1 MDVDTRG
8 SSPGRER
15 DRSRRSERTGSRFD
29 NNDRDKSRERDNR
42 QESRR
47 IYISNIPYEYRWQDL
62 KDLFRRE
69 VGDVAFVELFNDESN
84 KPRGCGIVEFEKAES
99 VPLALD
105 KMNRYD
111 LNGRNLVVKEDFGNE
126 RDKYGRVVS
135 KVGGGGG
142 GGGGGSSNYRMNR
155 DRDDDRISFGDAR
168 GHGGGNISNLE
179 NFNTYGLSV
188 KFLEGLGI
196 TGPLHTKVF
205 VANLDYKVDAK
216 KLKQVFKLAGRVVS
230 LELSVDKEG
239 NSRGFA
245 VVEYDHPV
253 EAVQAISL
261 FDRQTLFDRRMTV
274 RLDRVPEKSEGPKL
288 PEGLKG
294 IGIGLGPN
302 GDILR
307 NVALNLPNVQ
317 NNPSQNVSA
326 NTMNSLNTLNSLSNS
341 LSQLSQQNQPV
352 PAPVAPPNSSLLGPV
367 PNSNSLSGLTSNLAA
382 LTNVVGGLG
391 GLGALS
397 NPLLS
402 SAAASLNSL
411 GINLNSGNDVNSAQ
425 KQQGSFNA
433 YNTSGGFN
441 SGNSGRVDDMSFGG
455 NQIRNY
461 NTSSNDDYNSRNF
474 GNTGGNSSRKQPS
487 DTIIV
492 RNLPSSWTW
501 QNLRDK
507 FRDVGEVKFAEIR
520 GLDTGVVRFSKE
532 REAEVAIKLMDG
544 SRFDGRLVEIDYF

>member
-1 MDVDTRG
+1 MNFVA
-8 SSPGRER
+8 SPGREVA
-15 DRSRRSERTGSRFD
+15 
-29 NNDRDKSRERDNR
+29 
-42 QESRR
+42 
-47 IYISNIPYEYRWQDL
+47 DL
-62 KDLFRRE
+62 ILIIALSSFSLFQ
-69 VGDVAFVELFNDESN
+69 
-84 KPRGCGIVEFEKAES
+84 
-99 VPLALD
+99 
-105 KMNRYD
+105 
-111 LNGRNLVVKEDFGNE
+111 
-126 RDKYGRVVS
+126 
-135 KVGGGGG
+135 
-142 GGGGGSSNYRMNR
+142 
-155 DRDDDRISFGDAR
+155 
-168 GHGGGNISNLE
+168 
-179 NFNTYGLSV
+179 
-188 KFLEGLGI
+188 
-196 TGPLHTKVF
+196 
-205 VANLDYKVDAK
+205 LDYKVDAK
-216 KLKQVFKLAGRVVS
+216 KLKQVFKLAGKVVS
-230 LELSVDKEG
+230 LDLSVDKEG

-274 RLDRVPEKSEGPKL
+274 RLDRVPEKSEGMKL

-317 NNPSQNVSA
+317 NNPSQNVSSNNA
-326 NTMNSLNTLNSLSNS
+326 MNNLNTLNSLSNS
-341 LSQLSQQNQPV
+341 LSQLQNQAPV
-352 PAPVAPPNSSLLGPV
+352 PSPVAPPNSSLLGPV

-411 GINLNSGNDVNSAQ
+411 GINLSNNANDVGQSQNQS
-425 KQQGSFNA
+425 SFNA
-433 YNTSGGFN
+433 YNTSGFN
-441 SGNSGRVDDMSFGG
+441 SGGGRGDDMSFG

-492 RNLPSSWTW
+492 RNVRSKFQEISSASVLLCLFNSF
-501 QNLRDK
+501 QH
-507 FRDVGEVKFAEIR
+507 R
-520 GLDTGVVRFSKE
+520 GLGKTYAINFVMLVR
-532 REAEVAIKLMDG
+532 
-544 SRFDGRLVEIDYF
+544 